1 MVVWLFVA
9 LIITQTYTAS
19 LASMLT
25 VERFEPTVDSIEQLR
40 NSNAMVGY
48 DRGSYLKRYLRD
60 ALEFNAENI
69 KQFDSPQN
77 YADAFRKKEIAAAFL
92 DVPEAKIFLAKHC
105 KGFVLAGPT
114 YKIGGYGFVM
124 LRQFFHTFP
133 SITINCKN
141 LIGYSFS
148 PRSIKKIAF
157 GCCCCC

>member
-133 SITINCKN
+133 SITINCKS
-141 LIGYSFS
+141 LFGYSFS
-148 PRSIKKIAF
+148 P
-157 GCCCCC
+157 